1 MYKQV
6 KDDTDDKVRAEYKRY
21 KKKQPPPDFSDVID
35 FCNLQKFGG
44 KVNHMGIST
53 LKCGS
58 AEKYCH
64 VGLKHP
70 DSWEVYELR
79 SCPGF
84 IVIPNPFLSY
94 GAQSHWAKQAL
105 TTYTLDPY
113 PCNLDSLMKLDK
125 SRSIWDTS
133 CKNTVDN
140 SFINQ
145 LRWVHMGYHF
155 DYNTVNYKLK
165 RYHGFPRD
173 LSLLTEIIAH
183 TFNFPNYVS
192 ETGIIN
198 YYPEGSSMGGH
209 TDHYED
215 ELSQPLISYS
225 FGQSAIYLIGG
236 QTRDVKPEAIW
247 VRSGDV
253 MLMTGASRTAFHA
266 VPRIITGATKT
277 APLDIGLC
285 PLGMISGKS
294 SANINELCECTEKHC
309 WTNEMSYPDW
319 HDFGIYLSKTRI
331 NINIR
336 QVHRYKEIVG
346 NERIS

>member
-1 MYKQV
+1 MYKQENV
-6 KDDTDDKVRAEYKRY
+6 DIDDKVRAEYKRY
-21 KKKQPPPDFSDVID
+21 KKKQPPPDFRDVID
-35 FCNLQKFGG
+35 FCNPDKFVG
-44 KVNHMGIST
+44 KVHRMVDTS
-53 LKCGS
+53 LKYGS
-58 AEKYCH
+58 AANYCN

-70 DSWEVYELR
+70 ESWEVYELR

-84 IVIPNPFLSY
+84 IVIPNPFLSF

-113 PCNLDSLMKLDK
+113 PCNLDSLMKLEK
-125 SRSIWDTS
+125 SRSIWDIS
-133 CKNTVDN
+133 CGKSADN

-266 VPRIITGATKT
+266 VPRIVTGAMRT
-277 APLDIGLC
+277 APIDIGLC
-285 PLGMISGKS
+285 PLGIDSAKD
-294 SANINELCECTEKHC
+294 SANGNKICECHGEHC
-309 WTNEMSYPDW
+309 WTNQMEFSDW
-319 HDFGIYLSKTRI
+319 CDFATYLSKTRI

-336 QVHRYKEIVG
+336 QVHRYKEHID
-346 NERIS
+346 NKKD